1 MRSVVSMK
9 KLKLSVETM
18 SINKTMAKRHT
29 SELSKLEQYILKNV
43 ASRKWNK
50 EQLHAELGKVYC
62 LGMKHSQ
69 QIIAMITAA
78 EQATT
83 FEVETNPDA

>member
-1 MRSVVSMK
+1 
-9 KLKLSVETM
+9 M

-43 ASRKWNK
+43 ASRKWSK

-62 LGMKHSQ
+62 MGIKHSQ
-69 QIIAMITAA
+69 QLMAMITAA
-78 EQATT
+78 EQAKWLA
-83 FEVETNPDA
+83 VETNNNNK

>member
-1 MRSVVSMK
+1 MK
-9 KLKLSVETM
+9 KLKLSAETM

-62 LGMKHSQ
+62 MGIKHSQ
-69 QIIAMITAA
+69 QLMAMITAA
-78 EQATT
+78 EQAKWL
-83 FEVETNPDA
+83 EVETNNNNK

>member
-1 MRSVVSMK
+1 MR

-43 ASRKWNK
+43 ASRKWSK

-62 LGMKHSQ
+62 MGIKHSQ
-69 QIIAMITAA
+69 QLMAMITAA
-78 EQATT
+78 EQAKWLA
-83 FEVETNPDA
+83 VETNNNNK

>member
-1 MRSVVSMK
+1 MK

-43 ASRKWNK
+43 ASRKWSK

-62 LGMKHSQ
+62 MGIKHSQ
-69 QIIAMITAA
+69 QLMAMITAA
-78 EQATT
+78 EQAKWL
-83 FEVETNPDA
+83 EVETNNNNK